1 MNLEHANAALFAALA
16 LAQGEI
22 ENATKNS
29 VNPQFSKNGKASF
42 ADLAEI
48 LNTVRPVFA
57 KHGMAVVQS
66 TSAEPGVVFV
76 TTAIVHKDGGYI
88 TSTASCVPAKADAPG
103 IGAAT
108 TYLRRYSLAAMAS
121 ISQADDD
128 GNAASQR
135 PAKASTEP
143 QKPSPTQALTEAAT
157 VAQGGTEALKAW
169 FGGLTKSEREAIAA
183 SAEWTSIKAAAG
195 KVQP

>member
-29 VNPQFSKNGKASF
+29 VNPQFSKSGKASF

-48 LNTVRPVFA
+48 LNTVRPTFSR
-57 KHGMAVVQS
+57 HGMAVVQS

-88 TSTASCVPAKADAPG
+88 TSTASCVPAKADAQG

-108 TYLRRYSLAAMAS
+108 TYLRRYSLAAMAGCA
-121 ISQADDD
+121 QA
-128 GNAASQR
+128 R
-135 PAKASTEP
+135 R
-143 QKPSPTQALTEAAT
+143 L
-157 VAQGGTEALKAW
+157 
-169 FGGLTKSEREAIAA
+169 
-183 SAEWTSIKAAAG
+183 
-195 KVQP
+195 